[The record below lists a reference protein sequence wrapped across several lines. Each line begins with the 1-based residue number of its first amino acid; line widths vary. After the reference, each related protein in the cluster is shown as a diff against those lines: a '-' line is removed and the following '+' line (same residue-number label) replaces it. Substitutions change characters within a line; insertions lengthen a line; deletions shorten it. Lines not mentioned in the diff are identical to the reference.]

1 MARKYL
7 ELGADPY
14 IENSM
19 RQSAL
24 HMAAMFNMFSM
35 LLTLVK
41 HYSMG
46 LDQVDSEGF
55 TPLQLAIKDKNEDM
69 ALLIISLS
77 QEADIRKTTALS
89 MAVTTKSYKITKH
102 LLLNAKYEPVDIK
115 ASTKNCTDKD
125 ISKLLVRIIQNK
137 SGKIRK
143 FPKFVLLIF
152 GILFKESFRVIQ
164 ILFYLDQVNF
174 LVLIE
179 ILVQFLL
186 FFCVFMSL
194 LFVTLKNPG
203 FEKQSKMN
211 LCVKLI

>member
-1 MARKYL
+1 MAKKYL
-7 ELGADPY
+7 ELGADPC
-14 IENSM
+14 IETSL

-24 HMAAMFNMFSM
+24 HLAAAHNMFSI

-41 HYSMG
+41 YYSMG
-46 LDQVDSEGF
+46 LDQVDSDGL
-55 TPLQLAIKDKNEDM
+55 TPLQIAIKDKSEDM

-89 MAVTTKSYKITKH
+89 MAVTSKSYKITKH
-102 LLLNAKYEPVDIK
+102 LLLNAKYEPIDIK
-115 ASTKNCTDKD
+115 ASTKNCTDKE
-125 ISKLLVRIIQNK
+125 ITKLLVRFIQNK
-137 SGKIRK
+137 SGKIKK

-152 GILFKESFRVIQ
+152 GILFKESFRVVQ
-164 ILFYLDQVNF
+164 ILFFLDQVNL

-194 LFVTLKNPG
+194 LFVILKDPG
-203 FEKQSKMN
+203 FEKQSKIS
-211 LCVKLI
+211 LCV